1 MHHKKMSIVQ
11 YVALRLIFDYEL
23 ATGINPAYCTIY
35 QCVWCKNKIINPNKI
50 DTLKSELPKLIKENE
65 SNKKRWKSC

>member
-1 MHHKKMSIVQ
+1 MSIVQ

-35 QCVWCKNKIINPNKI
+35 QCVWCKNKIINPNKRV
-50 DTLKSELPKLIKENE
+50 KEHLY
-65 SNKKRWKSC
+65 SNG